1 MKAVENDFAKQT
13 HCRLTVAEGKKTE
26 SKAHER
32 SLGLIFYISSQE
44 ENKREEEAWRWTEP
58 GRTIHVIEA

>member
-13 HCRLTVAEGKKTE
+13 HCRLTVAEGKKKE
-26 SKAHER
+26 SKAHGR

-44 ENKREEEAWRWTEP
+44 ENKREEEA
-58 GRTIHVIEA
+58 